1 MPFHEVSLQTRYI
14 KGKPVTK
21 YFEKRGEVKAP
32 PPRMTAQSGVGKLDA
47 VHRDLHALHDKILK
61 TPKDERGELHKKCAE
76 LEQQIEAIHALHQAR
91 TVPPRELIYSHTF
104 HEPGPLGI
112 RLVTCPNRYNA
123 GVEVGF
129 LAPDADPGIANCVGF
144 RLAAIE
150 TATAYLSLEG
160 LHLNEV
166 MEAMAGRGRPLT
178 LHFSAAPSQETPFTF
193 PPGL

>member
-1 MPFHEVSLQTRYI
+1 MGSDSSHQVGGPSAN
-14 KGKPVTK
+14 
-21 YFEKRGEVKAP
+21 KANP
-32 PPRMTAQSGVGKLDA
+32 
-47 VHRDLHALHDKILK
+47 
-61 TPKDERGELHKKCAE
+61 
-76 LEQQIEAIHALHQAR
+76 
-91 TVPPRELIYSHTF
+91 
-104 HEPGPLGI
+104 
-112 RLVTCPNRYNA
+112 
-123 GVEVGF
+123 F